1 MLLCS
6 EAAKLQFNAGD
17 FEEGRDENEMGVI
30 KLEDTFLKNVI
41 RSGAPVAHAVM
52 EI

>member
-17 FEEGRDENEMGVI
+17 FEEGRDENEMGVM
-30 KLEDTFLKNVI
+30 KLK
-41 RSGAPVAHAVM
+41 GASESQAST
-52 EI
+52 